1 MVYWLRPHLA
11 VKASDE
17 LLWQNTGF
25 DQNRIYSALEYRFSR
40 HFSMEAGY
48 LKIWQKRNE
57 NQYFNR
63 DILRVT
69 LYMTI

>member
-1 MVYWLRPHLA
+1 
-11 VKASDE
+11 
-17 LLWQNTGF
+17 
-25 DQNRIYSALEYRFSR
+25 
-40 HFSMEAGY
+40 MEAGY